1 MLKGKKKFKYYIGP
15 KNALSQKYFNSTY
28 SENIRKNLN
37 QTNENI
43 SIDESIQKKIQNR
56 IHVLKENI
64 LKSMNLTN
72 NNYTKNIY
80 NIKMKNQMKIIV

>member
-37 QTNENI
+37 QTNEDI
-43 SIDESIQKKIQNR
+43 SIDESIQKKNSKQN
-56 IHVLKENI
+56 
-64 LKSMNLTN
+64 SC
-72 NNYTKNIY
+72 
-80 NIKMKNQMKIIV
+80 IKRKYFKKYESYK